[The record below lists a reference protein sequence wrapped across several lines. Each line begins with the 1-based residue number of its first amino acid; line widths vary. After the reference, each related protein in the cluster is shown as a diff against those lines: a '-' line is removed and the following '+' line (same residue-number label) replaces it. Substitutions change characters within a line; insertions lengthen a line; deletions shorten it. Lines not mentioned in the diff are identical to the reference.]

1 MDDLRLDGED
11 LVVVAEELLADGV
24 AGGLVA
30 DVVAAGPGADDS
42 KVAVLVGDPA
52 VLTLRLPDFGAD
64 TPDWHWPMLVWALE
78 ATAAACGT

>member
-11 LVVVAEELLADGV
+11 MTVAVAEELLADGV
-24 AGGLVA
+24 QVQVQVAGGLVV
-30 DVVAAGPGADDS
+30 DVVAGGPGADDS

-64 TPDWHWPMLVWALE
+64 TPDWHCQWLI
-78 ATAAACGT
+78 T

>member
-1 MDDLRLDGED
+1 M
-11 LVVVAEELLADGV
+11 ADGV

-30 DVVAAGPGADDS
+30 DVVAGGPGADDS

-64 TPDWHWPMLVWALE
+64 IPDWHCQWLI
-78 ATAAACGT
+78 T